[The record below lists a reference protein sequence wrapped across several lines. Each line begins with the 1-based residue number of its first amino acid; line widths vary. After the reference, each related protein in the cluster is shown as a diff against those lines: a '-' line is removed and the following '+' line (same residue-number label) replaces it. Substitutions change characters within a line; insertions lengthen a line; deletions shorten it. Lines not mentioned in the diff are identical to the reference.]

1 MSLWRSLAT
10 NNVKSVHAKAR
21 NDCSDECKC
30 KILCQ
35 SYKKHKEK
43 ERKTCKDLTNHQSW
57 WTPVTPSWLVE
68 LTLVDKIDQLCHGV
82 YHSRDGET
90 RTPSTSVIC
99 PIVIYYC
106 PWPIEIRCQIWPKSR
121 SDWPRARQNLGFFRS
136 KFRYWKNLG
145 FCVCFNYDSALLFK
159 EILSRLI

>member
-1 MSLWRSLAT
+1 MSLWRSLTT

-30 KILCQ
+30 KIICQ

-43 ERKTCKDLTNHQSW
+43 ERKESKDLTNHQSW

-68 LTLVDKIDQLCHGV
+68 LTLVDKIDQLCHVV
-82 YHSRDGET
+82 YHSRDGGT

-99 PIVIYYC
+99 PIVIYC
-106 PWPIEIRCQIWPKSR
+106 PLVSINKSNYNLLHCFIKKIDYEIR
-121 SDWPRARQNLGFFRS
+121 QNAI
-136 KFRYWKNLG
+136 Y
-145 FCVCFNYDSALLFK
+145 
-159 EILSRLI
+159 LI